1 MGISDI
7 IEEFLQDMM
16 QKTDGTLEIQ
26 RKTIADRFG
35 CVPSQINY
43 VIRTR
48 FTNERGYLVESKRGG
63 GGYLRISRVTQPK
76 NSNYMMHIINSIGNS
91 ISFQTASVFV
101 KNMVDND
108 YLTIREGRII
118 LSGLADNKLPL
129 PLPVR
134 DNVRAALL
142 KNMLLSIM
150 ICKEMKS

>member
-7 IEEFLQDMM
+7 IEQFLQNQM
-16 QKTDGTLEIQ
+16 QERNGTLEIQ

-48 FTNERGYLVESKRGG
+48 FTNERGYIVESKRGG
-63 GGYLRISRVTQPK
+63 GGYLRISRIVPEQNT
-76 NSNYMMHIINSIGNS
+76 NYMMHIINSIGSS
-91 ISFQTASVFV
+91 ISFQTAAVFV
-101 KNMVDND
+101 KNMVDHE
-108 YLTIREGRII
+108 YLSVREGRII
-118 LSGLADNKLPL
+118 LSALADNKLPL

-134 DNVRAALL
+134 DTVRADLL

-150 ICKEMKS
+150 I

>member
-150 ICKEMKS
+150 I

>member
-16 QKTDGTLEIQ
+16 KKSDGKLEIQ

-63 GGYLRISRVTQPK
+63 GGYLRISRVAAPE
-76 NSNYMMHIINSIGNS
+76 NSNHIMHIVNSIGES
-91 ISFQTASVFV
+91 ISFPTAAVFINNMIDNEYLSV
-101 KNMVDND
+101 
-108 YLTIREGRII
+108 REGRMI
-118 LSGLADNKLPL
+118 LSGLADNVLPF
-129 PLPVR
+129 PLSVR
-134 DNVRAALL
+134 ERLRATLL
-142 KNMLLSIM
+142 KNMLLGILL
-150 ICKEMKS
+150 

>member
-7 IEEFLQDMM
+7 IEKFLQEMM
-16 QKTDGTLEIQ
+16 QNSDGELEIQ

-63 GGYLRISRVTQPK
+63 GGYLRIRRVSPPQ
-76 NSNYMMHIINSIGNS
+76 NANYMMHIINSIGDS
-91 ISFQTASVFV
+91 ISYQTAAVFI
-101 KNMVDND
+101 KNMVDGE
-108 YLTIREGRII
+108 YLTMREGRIM

-134 DNVRAALL
+134 DGVRAALL
-142 KNMLLSIM
+142 KNMLLSILV
-150 ICKEMKS
+150 

>member
-7 IEEFLQDMM
+7 IEQFLQDMM
-16 QKTDGTLEIQ
+16 QKSDGTLEIQ

-63 GGYLRISRVTQPK
+63 GGYLRISRVAVPEK
-76 NSNYMMHIINSIGNS
+76 SNHVMHIVNSIGDR
-91 ISFQTASVFV
+91 ISFQTAAVFI
-101 KNMVDND
+101 KNMIDNE
-108 YLTIREGRII
+108 YLSMREGRII
-118 LSGLADNKLPL
+118 LSGLADNVLPF

-134 DNVRAALL
+134 DGVRAALL
-142 KNMLLSIM
+142 KNMLLSIVM
-150 ICKEMKS
+150 

>member
-7 IEEFLQDMM
+7 IEEFLQDLM
-16 QKTDGTLEIQ
+16 QKANGTLEIQ

-63 GGYLRISRVTQPK
+63 GGYLRISRVTPPQ
-76 NSNYMMHIINSIGNS
+76 NSNYMMHIVNSIGNS
-91 ISFQTASVFV
+91 ISFQTASVFI

-108 YLTIREGRII
+108 YLTTREGRII
-118 LSGLADNKLPL
+118 LSGLADNKL

-150 ICKEMKS
+150 I

>member
-7 IEEFLQDMM
+7 IEQFLQNQM
-16 QKTDGTLEIQ
+16 QERNGTLEIQ

-48 FTNERGYLVESKRGG
+48 FTNERGYIVESKRGG
-63 GGYLRISRVTQPK
+63 GGYLRISRIVPEQNT
-76 NSNYMMHIINSIGNS
+76 NYMMHIINSIGNS
-91 ISFQTASVFV
+91 ISFQTAAVFV
-101 KNMVDND
+101 KNMVDNE
-108 YLTIREGRII
+108 YLSVREGRII
-118 LSGLADNKLPL
+118 LSALADNKLPL

-134 DNVRAALL
+134 DTVRADLL

-150 ICKEMKS
+150 I

>member
-1 MGISDI
+1 MGITDI
-7 IEEFLQDMM
+7 IEQFLQDMM
-16 QKTDGTLEIQ
+16 QKSDGTLEIQ

-63 GGYLRISRVTQPK
+63 GGYLRISRVAPPK
-76 NSNYMMHIINSIGNS
+76 NSNYMMHIINSIGES
-91 ISFQTASVFV
+91 ISFQTAAVFI
-101 KNMVDND
+101 KNMVDNE

-134 DNVRAALL
+134 DGVRAALL

-150 ICKEMKS
+150 I